1 MGTMI
6 VHRLTN
12 DLDRGV
18 VERACDEIDRS
29 ASAFLPNLKP
39 GEAAIIGV
47 DFPIPLTVQMHKPST
62 RPRSDGP
69 NYQASW
75 QTNKDSQANQ
85 HPCEQNPQAEQ
96 PLE

>member
-75 QTNKDSQANQ
+75 
-85 HPCEQNPQAEQ
+85 
-96 PLE
+96 